1 MRKSFLLIAP
11 LAAVALLTAGCA
23 GAERKLG
30 RGFMNASEI
39 FRGGE
44 MMRSIEQ
51 TALFEGPEVGY
62 TVGLMR
68 GFNRTLIRTALGFT
82 EIITF
87 PIPMPTYDP
96 ITIPTKWM
104 RDPYTRL
111 PVEPFGATAAYPE
124 NFRPGLIADAVFATD
139 TYIGFSGGEIAPFI
153 PGSRFRVFD
162 H

>member
-1 MRKSFLLIAP
+1 MRKPSQLFAP
-11 LAAVALLTAGCA
+11 LAVVALLSAGCA
-23 GAERKLG
+23 GMEQKLG
-30 RGFMNASEI
+30 RGFMNATEM

-51 TALFEGPEVGY
+51 TALFDGPDTGY
-62 TVGLMR
+62 TVGVLR
-68 GFNRTLIRTALGFT
+68 GLNRTVIRTALGFT
-82 EIITF
+82 EVLTF

-96 ITIPTKWM
+96 LTIPTKWM

-111 PVEPFGATAAYPE
+111 PVEPFGANAAYPE
-124 NFRPGLIADAVFATD
+124 NFKPGLIADALFATD
-139 TYIGFSGGEIAPFI
+139 TYIGFSGGDIAPFI